1 MKKVAIY
8 ARISTTDQNVDS
20 QLDAVKKYCKNQDWE
35 ISKIYKDEGISGTKD
50 DRPALSELKKA
61 CSNAKRGWSAVV
73 VYRFDRVAR
82 STSHLL
88 ECLQLFKNNKVDFIS
103 ISEGIDTSTSVG
115 KMVFTFLGAIAEFE
129 REIIRER
136 VMTGIQR
143 AKQNN
148 VHCGRPRKGFDVATA
163 MKLKAQG
170 LGYKQISKRL
180 NVPRATIFRYLS
192 ALNADK
198 DGKKETV

>member
-35 ISKIYKDEGISGTKD
+35 ISKIYKDEGISGTQD
-50 DRPALSELKKA
+50 SRPALDELKRD
-61 CSNAKRGWSAVV
+61 CAKRKFEAIV
-73 VYRFDRVAR
+73 VYKFDRIAR
-82 STSHLL
+82 STAHLL
-88 ECLQLFKNNKVDFIS
+88 ECLNLFQHHKKDFIS
-103 ISEGIDTSTSVG
+103 ISESIDTSTNVG

-129 REIIRER
+129 RGLIKER
-136 VMTGIQR
+136 VITGIRR
-143 AKQNN
+143 AQSNN
-148 VHCGRPRKGFDVATA
+148 IHCGRPRKGFDIAAAVTLQ
-163 MKLKAQG
+163 KQG